1 MSSMVINWWF
11 LIANAHIFYILK
23 RGFHLALTS
32 GNFLIWKNSEDEDI
46 ALVISILVRDEKKK
60 KKRKHHFWVR
70 DIYKK
75 EKNKEF
81 IVISSESYNMVI
93 GNAFSG

>member
-1 MSSMVINWWF
+1 MD
-11 LIANAHIFYILK
+11 
-23 RGFHLALTS
+23 
-32 GNFLIWKNSEDEDI
+32 SEDEDI
-46 ALVISILVRDEKKK
+46 ALASFILVVDEKKK
-60 KKRKHHFWVR
+60 KKRKHRFWVR

-93 GNAFSG
+93 GNTFSG